1 MADTLPGMSYID
13 MLKTQY
19 DVVGGYS
26 YKAEQVRR
34 EGYEINEILI
44 QSLAK
49 HVPSVLN
56 AYKIR
61 AQRRRIYMFSIK
73 DDSLGDDLPVFMVR
87 LQDGNTVTCY
97 PCDIEELAMDEIA
110 DDIELHEGGEVI

>member
-1 MADTLPGMSYID
+1 MSIPDHDYAVLH
-13 MLKTQY
+13 MLKLDY
-19 DVVGGYS
+19 DVVGGYNHI
-26 YKAEQVRR
+26 KERERR
-34 EGYEINEILI
+34 EGYEINEILL
-44 QSLAK
+44 QSMIK
-49 HVPSVLN
+49 DIPNGHRFRM
-56 AYKIR
+56 R
-61 AQRRRIYMFSIK
+61 AQRRRIYMFSIR